1 MRIRKKSRS
10 ERKETA
16 EEKTQTQ
23 DGTVKA
29 FLDLIT
35 PSVLRFYP
43 GYFICGNT
51 YRSIWAIRDY
61 PATTEEQAL
70 LKHLGEKQG
79 VTLHIYTR
87 PVSAA
92 EEKKMIAN
100 TTNKNKMQRAN
111 TSDFKE
117 TVVAEHNLADVAKL
131 ISETHRNREPLLHTA
146 VYLEMMADS
155 LEALEELQLDVQT
168 ELIRG
173 RMNLDKL
180 LLQQKEGFISA
191 MPVGE
196 HLLKDRFER
205 VLPASSVANLYP
217 FHYSGKL
224 DSQGFYLG
232 RDKHGSSVF
241 VDFEKREEDKTNAN
255 ILILGNS
262 GQGKSYLLKI
272 LLSILRESGKQVIS
286 LDAEEEYQE
295 LTEQLGGCFVDLMAG
310 RYYIN
315 PLEVKVWDD
324 GGDRME
330 EEAPEAF
337 RQKSVL
343 SQHIAFL
350 KDFFRTAR
358 DFCDAEI
365 EVLEIMLTGLYKS
378 WGLDNETEF
387 QKIPSGAYPILADL
401 YRYLEQAYE
410 EYEEERKPLY
420 TREQLQRLL
429 LGLYSMARG
438 AEAKFFNG
446 HTNITD
452 DAFLTFG
459 VKGLL
464 QTNGK
469 LKDAM
474 LFNILS
480 YMSNALLVKGNTV
493 ASLDEFYLFLT
504 NLTTVEYV
512 RNFMKRVRKKNSA
525 MILASQNLE
534 DFNLEGI
541 REYTRP
547 LFAIPTHQF
556 LFYPGNLDSAFFKEM
571 LQLTESEYQLIRYP
585 ERGVCLYKC
594 GNERYHLKVIAS
606 KYRERLFGSAGGR

>member
-1 MRIRKKSRS
+1 MKKQKRA
-10 ERKETA
+10 RQK
-16 EEKTQTQ
+16 EEKKLETQIQ
-23 DGTVKA
+23 DSEGAVKG

-43 GYFICGNT
+43 GYLICGNT
-51 YRSIWAIRDY
+51 YRAVWAIRDY
-61 PATTEEQAL
+61 PAATEEQAL

-100 TTNKNKMQRAN
+100 ATNKNRMLRAN
-111 TSDFKE
+111 TSDLKE

-146 VYLEMMADS
+146 VYLEMVADS

-180 LLQQKEGFISA
+180 LLQQKEGFLSA
-191 MPVGE
+191 MPVGAHILE
-196 HLLKDRFER
+196 ERFER
-205 VLPASSVANLYP
+205 VLPASSVANFYP

-272 LLSILRESGKQVIS
+272 LLSILRESGKQVIC

-295 LTEQLGGCFVDLMAG
+295 LTEQLDGCFVDLMEG
-310 RYYIN
+310 RFYIN

-324 GGDRME
+324 TGDIPE

-337 RQKSVL
+337 RQKSAL

-358 DFCDAEI
+358 DFSDAEI
-365 EVLEIMLTGLYKS
+365 EVLEIMLIGLYKS

-387 QKIPSGAYPILADL
+387 HKVPRGAYPILADL
-401 YRYLEQAYE
+401 YRYLETAYDEYDE
-410 EYEEERKPLY
+410 EAKPLY
-420 TREQLQRLL
+420 TKEQLQHLL
-429 LGLYSMARG
+429 LGLYSMSRG

-464 QTNGK
+464 QTC
-469 LKDAM
+469 
-474 LFNILS
+474 
-480 YMSNALLVKGNTV
+480 Y
-493 ASLDEFYLFLT
+493 E
-504 NLTTVEYV
+504 
-512 RNFMKRVRKKNSA
+512 
-525 MILASQNLE
+525 
-534 DFNLEGI
+534 
-541 REYTRP
+541 
-547 LFAIPTHQF
+547 
-556 LFYPGNLDSAFFKEM
+556 
-571 LQLTESEYQLIRYP
+571 
-585 ERGVCLYKC
+585 
-594 GNERYHLKVIAS
+594 
-606 KYRERLFGSAGGR
+606 